1 MEDFRMTEATSPQKV
16 SVFGWCLR
24 NPVEIVAA
32 LLIFVLTIMVFLQ
45 VLYRY
50 VLHSPLA
57 WSEEFAMFLFQ
68 WCIFIGAAL
77 AIRHGYHFHVDLVTS
92 RLSGNWKAAIQMLSS
107 AIIFVVAYTMIH
119 MGIKMVLTQRIRL
132 PDAPDSRIVCVSGI
146 SCERNPHL
154 HIPGSDSGA
163 RDKGPGEGVTV

>member
-1 MEDFRMTEATSPQKV
+1 MEDSRMTEATSPQKV

-32 LLIFVLTIMVFLQ
+32 LLIFVLTVMVFLQ

-77 AIRHGYHFHVDLVTS
+77 AVKYGYHFHVDLVTS
-92 RLSGNWKAAIQMLSS
+92 RLSGNGRAAIQTLSS
-107 AIIFVVAYTMIH
+107 AIMLVVAYTMIH
-119 MGIKMVLTQRIRL
+119 MGIKMVLSNEYIYPTLQIRVSYAYL
-132 PDAPDSRIVCVSGI
+132 AFPVSGI
-146 SCERNPHL
+146 LIFIYQVPILVREIKSLR
-154 HIPGSDSGA
+154 
-163 RDKGPGEGVTV
+163 KG

>member
-1 MEDFRMTEATSPQKV
+1 MTASTPPQKV
-16 SVFGWCLR
+16 SLLRWCVR

-32 LLIFVLTIMVFLQ
+32 LLTFVLTVMVFLQ

-92 RLSGNWKAAIQMLSS
+92 RLSGSWKAAIQMLSS

-119 MGIKMVLTQRIRL
+119 MGINMVLSNEYVYPTLQIRVSYAYL
-132 PDAPDSRIVCVSGI
+132 AFPVSGI
-146 SCERNPHL
+146 LIIIYQVPILVREIKSL
-154 HIPGSDSGA
+154 A
-163 RDKGPGEGVTV
+163 KG

>member
-1 MEDFRMTEATSPQKV
+1 MTASTPPQKV
-16 SVFGWCLR
+16 SLLRWCVR

-32 LLIFVLTIMVFLQ
+32 LLIFVLTVMVFLQ

-92 RLSGNWKAAIQMLSS
+92 RLSGSWKAAIQMLSS

-119 MGIKMVLTQRIRL
+119 MGINMVLSNEYVYPTLQIRVSYAYL
-132 PDAPDSRIVCVSGI
+132 AFPVSGI
-146 SCERNPHL
+146 LIIIYQVPILVREIKSL
-154 HIPGSDSGA
+154 A
-163 RDKGPGEGVTV
+163 KG